1 MSIDQVIIF
10 SVLAGALVMF
20 VWNRLRYDAVAIV
33 ALLIVTLTGLIPPDK
48 MFSGFGHPAVVTV
61 AAVLVL
67 SRGLQ
72 NAGVVDWIARILT
85 KVGDNPTIQVATL
98 TSIVAFCS
106 AFMNNV
112 GALALLMPVAIWMS
126 RRSGNSPSILLMPLA
141 FGSLLGGMLTMI
153 GTPPNIIIATFRE
166 QSGQAPFGM
175 FDFLPVGSGVAI
187 AGILF
192 ISLIGW
198 RLTPQRKENG
208 SNDELFNISEYISE
222 VKITQASKFIGK
234 TLHDLYVAIE
244 NESDVDI
251 IGLVRNNVRTGA
263 PSTYE
268 VLQEDD
274 VLIVRADSD
283 GLTTLTDIGKFEL
296 AESVP
301 DENDKEQREAGDV
314 SINEVIV
321 SSDSMLIGKNATRL
335 NIRER
340 FGINVLAVA
349 RHGKRLKE
357 RVGKISFVAGDI
369 LLIQGRE
376 ENLKTAINALGCLPL
391 AERGMRLGKP
401 QKTLFASGIFGSAIA
416 LVTLGI
422 LPAPVALT
430 CGAVVMVL
438 TGLISKNEVYESVDW
453 PVIILL
459 AAMIP
464 VGMALETTGGAQLI
478 ANHLLGLAQY
488 TSTAGTIAIVIIA
501 TMFLSDVINN
511 AAAAILVAP
520 IAMKLAQG
528 MEMSADPLLMAVA
541 IGASCAFLTPI
552 GHQSNTLVMKPG
564 GYKFGDYWRMGL
576 PLEIIVL
583 LVAVPLIM
591 FWWR

>member
-1 MSIDQVIIF
+1 MSLDQVIIF

-20 VWNRLRYDAVAIV
+20 VWNRLRYDAVAII

-61 AAVLVL
+61 AAVLIL

-166 QSGQAPFGM
+166 QNGQAPFGM

-208 SNDELFNISEYISE
+208 SNDELFNINEYLSE
-222 VKITQASKFIGK
+222 VKITQDSKFIGK

-369 LLIQGRE
+369 LLVQGRE
-376 ENLKTAINALGCLPL
+376 ENLKTAINELGCLPL

-401 QKTLFASGIFGSAIA
+401 QKTLFAGGIFGSAIA